1 LKRWVVSLVLILA
14 LSLNTLFPVSAIP
27 LFYSGG
33 IEDPDTWTRILD
45 TDTSLFWS
53 QGDFFHS
60 PWEADNLHLLADAGV
75 KVNYRPF
82 WWWKFYNGEIAW
94 NASVVD
100 FYYNETLL
108 GLLEEYIDWEF
119 SHLDPEKVWAVTLSE
134 EEPGYSLLHLDT
146 PDGRRRH
153 NETYY
158 SETGYWLREEEPL
171 GEEKLVYDGW
181 VSEKWT
187 WLFNHLYDYVKEKWP
202 HIQVFQFV
210 GPWPAAP
217 PVWTAGIDVTGV
229 KADGYV
235 GDLYYYEAYDNPLWL
250 YEFVRQHKSSTPGRE
265 YHLFLWGEEPW
276 PEGGLA
282 GGFEHI
288 RRNAWVAYLAGVD
301 AIGWFNWHYVHG
313 NMWERD
319 DILGKTLYTYTNRL
333 NHELSKLPTLRPEP
347 QVLVI
352 RDQMMSFQI
361 GLSCDTGLFNEWDA
375 VNQRTLANEE
385 IDLSQYKL
393 VIANEDRY
401 DDDVVEKLNG
411 YVRSGGNLVL
421 LGGFGWE
428 KGNIYGNATRTVNF
442 LNEENVGQ
450 DHVSGEMI
458 LIVSEP
464 NPLNLTLNEHL
475 HSSFLAIQ
483 RDDLTENH
491 NPIGELYL
499 VDGGELAEMEH
510 CPLVLYHNSSNPEEG
525 SILYWG
531 LVSGPVPPEAGP
543 EAQHE
548 DVVEAFI
555 PELNYTRFLYRTV
568 TRAYADGLLQLNGS
582 LATRGTE
589 NMIVTQS
596 ETEDG
601 VILAGVASFYP
612 QPVNITYALDLDRFD
627 LPPGEYWVHSL
638 DEDTTLGRY
647 ESRGNLLEVP
657 LIVEPAGT
665 RLLLISQQRPD
676 PSYSVDIFPDVPT
689 PEEVEGLWLPE
700 LFITS
705 EFGNVTGGGKYEKSS
720 AVSFGVDPTEVPAG
734 PGVRRVFTG
743 WASGSLGGYTGAKN
757 PAEIVIEN
765 DVAEVAKWKT
775 QYYLSVEDGVGG
787 SETPSGW
794 YDPGAEVTISASPY
808 SGFEFTGWLGRGPD
822 AYSGPNRSHTFT
834 MNGPVSET
842 PVYLDV
848 GDPTAYAGFDRTGTV
863 GEAVIFDA
871 VFSSDNVGVIYYE
884 WDFGDGATATFVST
898 THVYDEPG
906 TYTVTLRVRDGA
918 GNGDTDT
925 VVVTVTDTGTTDSFQ
940 ERWGFPIWILY
951 FAIFF
956 GVIGAVIFLMVKY
969 S

>member
-1 LKRWVVSLVLILA
+1 LKRWVVSLVLILVLCLA
-14 LSLNTLFPVSAIP
+14 SLFPASAIP
-27 LFYSGG
+27 TFYSGG
-33 IEDPDTWTRILD
+33 IEDPDTWTRLLD

-60 PWEADNLHLLADAGV
+60 PGEADHLHRFADVGV
-75 KVNYRPF
+75 KINYRPF

-94 NASVVD
+94 NASVAD
-100 FYYNETLL
+100 FYYNATLL
-108 GLLEEYIDWEF
+108 GLLEEYIDQDL
-119 SHLDPEKVWAVTLSE
+119 SRLDPEKVWAVTLSE

-146 PDGRRRH
+146 PQGRRRH
-153 NETYY
+153 NESYH
-158 SETGYWLREEEPL
+158 SETGLYLRDEAPL
-171 GEEKLVYDGW
+171 GEEKLVYDAW

-187 WLFNHLYDYVKEKWP
+187 WLFNHLHDHVKERWP
-202 HIQVFQFV
+202 HVRVFQFV

-250 YEFVRQHKSSTPGRE
+250 YEFVRQHKASTPGRE

-301 AIGWFNWHYVHG
+301 AVGWFNWHYELG

-319 DILGKTLYTYTNRL
+319 DALGKRLFAYTNRL
-333 NHELSKLPTLRPEP
+333 NRELSKLPPMNPEP
-347 QVLVI
+347 RVLVI

-375 VNQRTLANEE
+375 VNQRTLASEE
-385 IDLSQYKL
+385 MNLSQYKL
-393 VIANEDRY
+393 IIANEDRY
-401 DDDVVEKLNG
+401 SDAVVEKLNE
-411 YVRSGGNLVL
+411 YVRAGGNLVL

-428 KGNIYGNATRTVNF
+428 RGNLYGNATRAVNF

-450 DHVSGEMI
+450 EHVSGDII
-458 LIVSEP
+458 LILSEP

-475 HSSFLAIQ
+475 QSSFLAIP
-483 RDDLTENH
+483 REDLTENH
-491 NPIGELYL
+491 RPIGEFFH
-499 VDGGELAEMEH
+499 VDGDELTETEH

-531 LVSGPVPPEAGP
+531 LASGPVPPVGEHDTLNG
-543 EAQHE
+543 

-555 PELNYTRFLYRTV
+555 PELNYTRYLYRAV
-568 TRAYADGLLQLNGS
+568 TWAYADGYLRFNGS
-582 LATRGTE
+582 LATTGTE

-601 VILAGVASFYP
+601 AILAGVSSFYP
-612 QPVNITYALDLDRFD
+612 EPINYTYALDLDRFG
-627 LPPGEYWVHSL
+627 LPPGEYWVRSL
-638 DEDTTLGRY
+638 DEGSTLGRFQ
-647 ESRGNLLEVP
+647 SRGNLLEVP
-657 LIVEPAGT
+657 LRVEPAGT
-665 RLLLISQQRPD
+665 RLLLISEERPA
-676 PSYSVDIFPDVPT
+676 PSYSVDVFPDIPT

-700 LFITS
+700 LTISS
-705 EFGNVTGGGKYEKSS
+705 EHGNVTGGGTYEKG
-720 AVSFGVDPTEVPAG
+720 ATVTFGVHPTEVPGG
-734 PGVRRVFTG
+734 PGVRHVFTG
-743 WASGSLGGYTGAKN
+743 WDSASLGGYTGPLN
-757 PAEIVIEN
+757 LAEIVIEN
-765 DVAEVAKWKT
+765 DVAEVARWET

-787 SETPSGW
+787 SETSSGW
-794 YDPGAEVTISASPY
+794 HDPSTEVTISASPTT
-808 SGFEFTGWLGRGPD
+808 GFEFAGWVGRGPGS
-822 AYSGPNRSHTFT
+822 YSGPNSSHTIT
-834 MNGPVSET
+834 IDGPISET
-842 PVYLDV
+842 PVFLDV
-848 GDPTAYAGFDRTGTV
+848 GDPTAYAGYDRTGTV
-863 GEAVIFDA
+863 GEMVIFDA
-871 VFSSDNVGVIYYE
+871 VFSSDNVGVVHYG
-884 WDFGDGATATFVST
+884 WDFGDGTTATFVST

-918 GNGDTDT
+918 GNSDTDT
-925 VVVTVTDTGTTDSFQ
+925 VMVTVTDGTDSFQ
-940 ERWGFPIWILY
+940 ERWGFPMWILY

-956 GVIGAVIFLMVKY
+956 VMIGALIFLMVKY